1 MKTIFRVSRAFKR
14 DPGFQ
19 EKPGLSR
26 ETQAFKRDPGRQ
38 ERAGLSREIRAVR
51 RGPGFQE
58 RSGLSRETPGALK
71 REPLRALGFERRELW
86 FLSARRG

>member
-26 ETQAFKRDPGRQ
+26 ETQAFKRDPGLR
-38 ERAGLSREIRAVR
+38 ERAGLSREIRAFKR
-51 RGPGFQE
+51 DPGRFKE
-58 RSGLSRETPGALK
+58 RAFEST
-71 REPLRALGFERRELW
+71 GF
-86 FLSARRG
+86 

>member
-26 ETQAFKRDPGRQ
+26 EIRAFKRD
-38 ERAGLSREIRAVR
+38 
-51 RGPGFQE
+51 PGFQE
-58 RSGLSRETPGALK
+58 RSGLSRESREFQERSGLSREIRAFKRDPGRFKERVFESTGFLAEGALV
-71 REPLRALGFERRELW
+71 PVP
-86 FLSARRG
+86 